1 MASLTPD
8 RVANLLERLKA
19 CDVEAS
25 NLLSAGFAGPMPEA
39 ADSGRRMY
47 LTWHARVEQLM
58 LSAEAPPAEIAS
70 LQTPRHRELVRNQVT
85 MDQAYR
91 EVELELGFVQ
101 SVLANTRRRLEEF
114 AQPPGSAL
122 ALDGVQRFRSDRG
135 REYSYNP
142 QGPIGH
148 GGLLTKV
155 YRGSDAA
162 GDPVAVKQVRIRL
175 DTSGRRRAEPRLA
188 EREIEIA
195 RQLRDAHGEHLV
207 PVLDY
212 AHRDGELLLV
222 MPLADRSLA
231 DQIMESGR
239 LDSHEVKAVLL
250 DIAQAMQELAVA
262 GVLHRDI
269 KPGNVLRYR
278 ERWCLGDFGIS
289 KIVDTAMESV
299 SWVGSGTP
307 EYRAPELFDGKPET
321 QLSDEYAL
329 GLTALEALT
338 GQRAISGNDLRQA
351 HATLVPEFP
360 DGTDPLVQRVVT
372 ELLHKDPGGRP
383 SDPRRIN
390 DLLMPADSLSSIQI
404 DLQRIRAR
412 KAKRDLELSA
422 HIATVRERSD
432 LQRQA
437 RVSFEMLWSSVGEY
451 AMQAVDDAKVI
462 CDGNMF
468 TLEVGD
474 TEMRAHVAH
483 EAPSRDGELVL
494 VVDVYVQPNAETGL
508 IANLVCTRDDD
519 LLRWRIFQFTDD
531 ASGRPYGIEAPTFF
545 EAWEVLCE
553 GGDAGKIVD
562 ATVETIVAL
571 LVALTM
577 EDGAES

>member
-1 MASLTPD
+1 MS
-8 RVANLLERLKA
+8 
-19 CDVEAS
+19 DVEAS

-47 LTWHARVEQLM
+47 LTWHAQVEQLM

-85 MDQAYR
+85 IDQAYR

-114 AQPPGSAL
+114 AQPLDSEL
-122 ALDGVQRFRSDRG
+122 ALDAVQRFRSDRG
-135 REYSYNP
+135 REYSYDL

-148 GGLLTKV
+148 GGLLTQV

-162 GDPVAVKQVRIRL
+162 GDRVAVKQVRIRL
-175 DTSGRRRAEPRLA
+175 DTSGRRRSEPRLA

-278 ERWCLGDFGIS
+278 GRWCLGDFGIS
-289 KIVDTAMESV
+289 KIVDAAMESV
-299 SWVGSGTP
+299 SWMGSGTP
-307 EYRAPELFDGKPET
+307 EYRAPELLDGKPET

-372 ELLHKDPGGRP
+372 ELLHKEPGGRP

-390 DLLMPADSLSSIQI
+390 DLLMPADDLSPAQLG
-404 DLQRIRAR
+404 LQRIRAR

-422 HIATVRERSD
+422 HIATARERSD

-437 RVSFEMLWSSVGEY
+437 RVSFEMLWFSVGEY
-451 AMQAVDDAKVI
+451 ATQAVDDAKAI
-462 CDGNMF
+462 CDGDVF

-474 TEMRAHVAH
+474 VEMRAHVSS
-483 EAPSRDGELVL
+483 EAPHPDGELL
-494 VVDVYVQPNAETGL
+494 LIVDIYVSPNTKTGL
-508 IANLVCTRDDD
+508 TANLICTRDGD
-519 LLRWRIFQFTDD
+519 LLRWRIYQFIDEQGD
-531 ASGRPYGIEAPTFF
+531 QPYGMEAPTIRGSWDLVSTASDGDVGTII
-545 EAWEVLCE
+545 EATAESIVDLLVSATNE
-553 GGDAGKIVD
+553 GG
-562 ATVETIVAL
+562 ATPT
-571 LVALTM
+571 T
-577 EDGAES
+577 